1 MKKAILPLLALLLSA
16 AVDTTRAVVVLS
28 SNDDTKGSVMMSRR
42 IQDTDLS
49 VGSIIQAGDILSLTK
64 YDLNMNEYRWRTDKI
79 LFSES
84 KAVISKSNKEV
95 IFGLDAVW
103 TNPNHEKFYPVTE
116 EKTDGNA
123 WQMTRVNETSQRIY
137 ISGIQADQMLL
148 PAGVTRYAY
157 GGYHVEYGTRITVVA
172 VAQEGCHITGWS
184 NFGNPITTGVSYY
197 NYAYDSPQLCPS
209 ISVLDITVDHD
220 MDLRVNF
227 AKNTFNVTLATSDD
241 TKGLVMTSRRLQD
254 TDLQMDDLIQTGD
267 ILTLTKFDL
276 CMKEGRWKMNDN
288 IQNDPALLKKDK
300 FETLVFGPNA
310 SWTNPYNLVLSP
322 VDETG
327 NDGNVWKVTNIIDIS
342 TTHRIYIV
350 GIKYPYD
357 IVKLPTGVT
366 RNDDGSYN
374 VVNGTRLYLNAMAKE
389 GCHVTGWSNGD
400 TPIKEGV
407 SNSNF
412 AYTSPDKCPAVS
424 ELEITVNGDMDIR
437 ANFAENT
444 FDVNFTALN
453 ANTIED
459 GKAIVKVNGTPA
471 TLTDGTLKSVEPGS
485 TISITPSKGYRVAA
499 KSDGLDNLR
508 AAFQKDAT
516 VTINYVYK
524 DDNSSTFVSNGDNT
538 FTFVSGTGH
547 GGGDAIIEKKLVV
560 KDGLLV
566 FSQKNVMADD
576 RETFYFTFD
585 PNEDTFSYA
594 IPEQFIAGY
603 HVNFISIIVNGT
615 DITSNLYGGKYKTG
629 VTFKMPV
636 EALNVTYELVRDLS
650 VGTAINL
657 YIDNELVTDDT
668 RLIVKQDDTYG
679 YVPTVPLTVSL
690 TDEIEGVTLTPQQ
703 IIAAGITPVILL
715 KVKYNWSPV
724 ASFNP
729 LTNLP
734 DDIEPGQT
742 YSIRL
747 KGTDGSAYYDQ
758 TPRTSAV
765 TLFDGYKM
773 DVPAGSY
780 ITYYMDEALCVD
792 DADLQLYTVTAVNDE
807 SVSLTAIPSAN
818 AQMPF
823 LVYNSSSQPK
833 TALLVPTKDE
843 INQAVAPQ
851 FKGTLTAQEM
861 PASSATTDYYVLSQN
876 AFVWVKGSGTIP
888 ANKCWLEVNKT
899 TNAPAKLRIT
909 ETTGAT
915 GIAGISGISGPSA
928 LYDLQGRKVLH
939 PTLRGIYIQNGKK
952 IVVK

>member
-1 MKKAILPLLALLLSA
+1 MKRTILPLLALLLSA
-16 AVDTTRAVVVLS
+16 VTGTSRAAVVTITSSDDSKGTVITTR
-28 SNDDTKGSVMMSRR
+28 R
-42 IQDTDLS
+42 I
-49 VGSIIQAGDILSLTK
+49 
-64 YDLNMNEYRWRTDKI
+64 
-79 LFSES
+79 
-84 KAVISKSNKEV
+84 
-95 IFGLDAVW
+95 
-103 TNPNHEKFYPVTE
+103 
-116 EKTDGNA
+116 
-123 WQMTRVNETSQRIY
+123 
-137 ISGIQADQMLL
+137 
-148 PAGVTRYAY
+148 
-157 GGYHVEYGTRITVVA
+157 
-172 VAQEGCHITGWS
+172 
-184 NFGNPITTGVSYY
+184 
-197 NYAYDSPQLCPS
+197 
-209 ISVLDITVDHD
+209 
-220 MDLRVNF
+220 
-227 AKNTFNVTLATSDD
+227 
-241 TKGLVMTSRRLQD
+241 QD

-267 ILTLTKFDL
+267 ILTLTQFDL
-276 CMKEGRWKMNDN
+276 CMEEGRWKMNGN

-327 NDGNVWKVTNIIDIS
+327 NDGNVWKVTNIIDKSNI
-342 TTHRIYIV
+342 HRIYIV
-350 GIKYPYD
+350 GLKFPYD

-374 VVNGTRLYLNAMAKE
+374 VEPGTRLYLKAMAKA

-400 TPIKEGV
+400 TPIEEGV
-407 SNSNF
+407 SYSNF
-412 AYTSPDKCPAVS
+412 AYTNPDKCPAVS

-437 ANFAENT
+437 ANFAENA

-453 ANTIED
+453 ANTIEN
-459 GKAIVKVNGTPA
+459 GKATVKVNGTPA

-485 TISITPSKGYRVAA
+485 TISITPSEGYGVSA

-508 AAFQKDAT
+508 AASQKDAT

-524 DDNSSTFVSNGDNT
+524 DNNSSTFVSNGDNT

-547 GGGDAIIEKKLVV
+547 GGGDAVIEKKLVV

-566 FSQKNVMADD
+566 FSQKFAMADD

-585 PNEDTFSYA
+585 PNEDTYSTA
-594 IPEQFIAGY
+594 IPDQYIAGY
-603 HVNFISIIVNGT
+603 HVDFTSIIVNGT

-636 EALNVTYELVRDLS
+636 EALNVTYELVRNLS
-650 VGTAINL
+650 VGTALNL

-715 KVKYNWSPV
+715 KVKYNWAPV

-747 KGTDGSAYYDQ
+747 KGTDGSTYYDQ

-765 TLFDGYKM
+765 TLFDGYRV

-780 ITYYMDEALCVD
+780 ITYYWNEALYED
-792 DADLQLYTVTAVNDE
+792 DDDLQLYTVTAVNDE

-818 AQMPF
+818 AEMPF
-823 LVYNSSSQPK
+823 LIYNGSDQPK
-833 TALLVPTKDE
+833 TALLIPTKDV
-843 INQAVAPQ
+843 INQVVDPA

-861 PASSATTDYYVLSQN
+861 SGSSATTDYYVLSGN
-876 AFVWVKGSGTIP
+876 AFVWVKGNGTIA
-888 ANKCWLEVNKT
+888 ANKCWLEVDKGS
-899 TNAPAKLRIT
+899 NAPAKLRIVN
-909 ETTGAT
+909 ETAT
-915 GIAGISGISGPSA
+915 GLSGIAAHPAPSA
-928 LYDLQGRKVLH
+928 EFYDLQGRKVLH